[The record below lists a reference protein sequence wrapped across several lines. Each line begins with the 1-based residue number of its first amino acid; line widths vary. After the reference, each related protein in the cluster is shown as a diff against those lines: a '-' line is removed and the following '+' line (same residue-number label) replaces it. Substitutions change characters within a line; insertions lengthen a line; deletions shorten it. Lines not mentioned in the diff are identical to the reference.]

1 MLFIVAMSGLV
12 GFVAGVRVRLL
23 ALTLL
28 AALVAAAAGVGAVSL
43 ALPGWQV
50 ALSVVLAVTAFELA
64 AFAAMSVRIGLSPAA
79 GAAGEAPET
88 AKPARAAR
96 SGAAA
101 LR

>member
-23 ALTLL
+23 TLTLL
-28 AALVAAAAGVGAVSL
+28 AALVIAASGAVAL

-50 ALSVVLAVTAFELA
+50 ALSVVLAVTVFELA

-79 GAAGEAPET
+79 VAAGEASET
-88 AKPARAAR
+88 AKPAR
-96 SGAAA
+96 SGATA

>member
-23 ALTLL
+23 TLTLL
-28 AALVAAAAGVGAVSL
+28 AALVIAASGAVAL

-50 ALSVVLAVTAFELA
+50 ALSVVLAVTVFELA
-64 AFAAMSVRIGLSPAA
+64 AFAAMSVRYGLWPAA
-79 GAAGEAPET
+79 GAVEEAPQT

-96 SGAAA
+96 SGTAA

>member
-23 ALTLL
+23 MLTLL
-28 AALVAAAAGVGAVSL
+28 AALVAVASGAGAIAM

-50 ALSVVLAVTAFELA
+50 ALSVLLAITVFELA
-64 AFAAMSVRIGLSPAA
+64 AFAAMSMRIGLSPAA
-79 GAAGEAPET
+79 VAAGEASET
-88 AKPARAAR
+88 AKPARSSAT
-96 SGAAA
+96 A

>member
-23 ALTLL
+23 TLTLL
-28 AALVAAAAGVGAVSL
+28 AALMAVASGAGAATL

-50 ALSVVLAVTAFELA
+50 ALSIVLAVTVFELA
-64 AFAAMSVRIGLSPAA
+64 AFAAMSVRYGLSPAA
-79 GAAGEAPET
+79 GTVEDAPQT

-96 SGAAA
+96 SGTAA